1 MVGIEI
7 VKALRE
13 KTGAGIVD
21 CKTALTKSNG
31 EIEKAIDFL
40 RQRGLTQAGKKADR
54 ETKEGLISSY
64 IHPGGRVGVLIE
76 VNCETDFVARNPEF
90 QTLIKDLALHIAGS
104 SPAPQ
109 YVRQEDIPSESIKGG
124 GGVASPLL
132 LLEMPFIKDP
142 SVKIKELIAE
152 NIAKIGE
159 NIQVRRFI
167 RYQLGE

>member
-1 MVGIEI
+1 MLAIEA

-21 CKTALTKSNG
+21 CKTAITKSDG
-31 EIEKAIDFL
+31 DLEKAVEYL
-40 RQRGLTQAGKKADR
+40 RQKGLSQADKKAER
-54 ETKEGLISSY
+54 VTKEGLISSY
-64 IHPGGRVGVLIE
+64 IHPNGKVGVLIE

-90 QTLIKDLALHIAGS
+90 QTLIKDLALHIAGT

-109 YVRQEDIPSESIKGG
+109 YIRQEDVPSENADKEI
-124 GGVASPLL
+124 ALL
-132 LLEMPFIKDP
+132 DMPFIKDP

-152 NIAKIGE
+152 KIAKIGE
-159 NIQVRRFI
+159 NIQLRRFI

>member
-13 KTGAGIVD
+13 KTGAGVVD
-21 CKTALTKSNG
+21 CKTALANSDCDL
-31 EIEKAIDFL
+31 EKAIDFL
-40 RQRGLTQAGKKADR
+40 RQKGLTQAGKKADR
-54 ETKEGLISSY
+54 ETREGLISAY
-64 IHPGGRVGVLIE
+64 IHPNGKVGVLIE
-76 VNCETDFVARNPEF
+76 VHCETDFVARNPEF
-90 QTLIKDLALHIAGS
+90 QALIKDISLHIAGS

-109 YVRQEDIPSESIKGG
+109 YVRKEDIPAGTTEKE
-124 GGVASPLL
+124 VA

-142 SVKIKELIAE
+142 SVSIKELVAE
-152 NIAKIGE
+152 KISKIGE

>member
-1 MVGIEI
+1 MLAIEA

-21 CKTALTKSNG
+21 CKTAITKSDGNF
-31 EIEKAIDFL
+31 EKAVEYL
-40 RQRGLTQAGKKADR
+40 RQKGLSQADKKAER
-54 ETKEGLISSY
+54 VTKEGLISSY
-64 IHPGGRVGVLIE
+64 IHPNGKVGVLIE

-90 QTLIKDLALHIAGS
+90 QTLIKDLALHIAGT

-109 YVRQEDIPSESIKGG
+109 YIRQEDVPSENADKEI
-124 GGVASPLL
+124 A

-152 NIAKIGE
+152 KIAKIGE
-159 NIQVRRFI
+159 NIQLRRFI

>member
-1 MVGIEI
+1 MVGIEA
-7 VKALRE
+7 VKILRE

-21 CKTALTKSNG
+21 CKTALTKSDG
-31 EIEKAIDFL
+31 DLDKALEFL
-40 RQRGLTQAGKKADR
+40 RQKGLLQADKKADR
-54 ETKEGLISSY
+54 ATKEGLVSAY
-64 IHPGGRVGVLIE
+64 IHPNGKVGVLIE

-90 QTLIKDLALHIAGS
+90 QALIKDLAMHIAGS

-109 YVRQEDIPSESIKGG
+109 YIRQEDVPSENTEKE
-124 GGVASPLL
+124 VA

-152 NIAKIGE
+152 KIAKIGE
-159 NIQVRRFI
+159 NIQLRRFT

>member
-1 MVGIEI
+1 MGIED
-7 VKALRE
+7 VKILRE

-21 CKTALTKSNG
+21 CKTALTKADGN
-31 EIEKAIDFL
+31 IEKAIDFL
-40 RQRGLTQAGKKADR
+40 REKGLSQADKKAER
-54 ETKEGLISSY
+54 VTKEGLISAY
-64 IHPGGRVGVLIE
+64 IHSNGKIGVLIE

-90 QTLIKDLALHIAGS
+90 QNLIKDLALHIAGI

-109 YVRQEDIPSESIKGG
+109 YIRQEDIPADSTEKE
-124 GGVASPLL
+124 VA

-152 NIAKIGE
+152 KIAKMGE
-159 NIQVRRFI
+159 NIQLRRFV